1 MYSPK
6 LQNYSRRRCTLSPQQ
21 ERSWPL
27 NDSASAGT
35 FSERRT
41 YGSRFC
47 LLSPNGYIKNDDWE
61 VTPNANEALQW
72 AAKDVVYAKL
82 RSLENC
88 PFEFLVPTE
97 VHYEID
103 KGGWFP
109 VNDG

>member
-1 MYSPK
+1 M
-6 LQNYSRRRCTLSPQQ
+6 
-21 ERSWPL
+21 
-27 NDSASAGT
+27 
-35 FSERRT
+35 
-41 YGSRFC
+41 
-47 LLSPNGYIKNDDWE
+47 
-61 VTPNANEALQW
+61 TPNANEALQW